1 MKTPFAVAALDELD
15 AIPVSHGLVW
25 RPVRRRFD
33 LRGFG
38 VNAYTAEQ
46 VGGQVV
52 EDHTEGQYG
61 HEELYVVVR
70 GRARF
75 TLDGTDVDAPVG
87 TVVHLADPH
96 VRRVAVAETAD
107 AAVLAVGG
115 RAGEPFRISAW
126 ETSFASIPAMRA
138 ERWDE
143 ALALYEEALAIQP
156 DDGRLL
162 YNLACTEARAGRH
175 LDALLDL
182 QRAVELEPEAAR
194 WAQTD
199 SDFAAIRAEPGFP
212 PAPAGPAPAA
222 TEAAGRPA
230 PGWRAVRL
238 DELPRRGT
246 WIPVRAELGFGPV
259 GINAWRGEAP
269 GDEVIGEHDELD
281 TRHEELYIVV
291 DGHARFRL
299 DGEEVDAPGGTLI
312 AVVPRV
318 TRSAV
323 ATVAGTTVL
332 VLGGEPGVAFAPSEW
347 ELRDL
352 AASGAAP
359 GEPGT
364 GGEPA

>member
-1 MKTPFAVAALDELD
+1 MNAPFAVAALDDLD
-15 AIPVSHGLVW
+15 AISISHGLVW
-25 RPVRRRFD
+25 RPVRRHFD

-38 VNAYTAEQ
+38 VNAYSADQ

-52 EDHTEGQYG
+52 EDHTEGLYG

-70 GRARF
+70 GGATF
-75 TLDGTDVDAPVG
+75 TLDGTDVDAPAG

-96 VRRVAVAETAD
+96 VRRVAVAQTPD
-107 AAVLAVGG
+107 AAVLALGG

-143 ALALYEEALAIQP
+143 ALALYDAALAIQP
-156 DDGRLL
+156 DDGRLF

-175 LDALLDL
+175 LDALLHL
-182 QRAVELEPEAAR
+182 QRAAELEPETAR

-199 SDFAAIRAEPGFP
+199 SDFAAIRGEPGFP
-212 PAPAGPAPAA
+212 PPTARAAPEPVN
-222 TEAAGRPA
+222 RPV

-238 DELPRRGT
+238 DELPRRGS
-246 WIPVRAELGFGPV
+246 WIPLRAELGFRPV
-259 GINAWRGEAP
+259 GINAWRGTAP
-269 GDEVIGEHDELD
+269 GDEVIGTHDELD
-281 TRHEELYIVV
+281 TRHEELYVV
-291 DGHARFRL
+291 LDGHARFRL
-299 DGEEVDAPGGTLI
+299 DGDEVDAPGGTLI
-312 AVVPRV
+312 AVEPQV

-323 ATVAGTTVL
+323 AEAAGTTVL

-352 AASGAAP
+352 AASSGAAT
-359 GEPGT
+359 GEPDAR
-364 GGEPA
+364 GEQP